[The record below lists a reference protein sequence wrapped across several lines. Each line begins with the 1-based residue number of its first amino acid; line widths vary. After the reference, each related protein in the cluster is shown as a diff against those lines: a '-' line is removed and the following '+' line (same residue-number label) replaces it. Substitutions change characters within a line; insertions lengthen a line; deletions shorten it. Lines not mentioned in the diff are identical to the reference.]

1 MKHLLSSSAFLIV
14 NKQLAKQVGLKGAVL
29 LADLISKE
37 EYFIANGMTDGWFFN
52 TAKNIEEDTCLT
64 SHQQRKAIKSL
75 KELGIIETKVIGVPA
90 KQHFKI
96 IENKLL
102 SYFNTS
108 CEESVKLVV
117 KKTQTIN
124 KNNNK
129 NNNNNNISNRRN
141 EFVFEVLSFDYDESV
156 LNGFIDY
163 WTEPNKSNTKM
174 KYELNKTWETKRRLK
189 TWAANQK
196 KWDKPKSNKKTMS
209 KLDAQIN
216 EWQKAKELLVILIS
230 LFLLIVLN
238 FVSDK
243 SLSFLTTSCSV
254 SSQLKIFNKLASF
267 ILKYCLAG
275 IPLRLVSIIW
285 YFLSVLRTF
294 LC

>member
-1 MKHLLSSSAFLIV
+1 MKHLLSSTAFLIV
-14 NKQLAKQVGLKGAVL
+14 NKELAKQVGLKAAVL

-37 EYFIANGMTDGWFFN
+37 EYFISKGMTDGWFFN
-52 TAKNIEEDTCLT
+52 TAKNIESDTSLT
-64 SHQQRKAIKSL
+64 SHQQRKAIKNL
-75 KELGIIETKVIGVPA
+75 KDLGIIETKVVGIPA

-108 CEESVKLVV
+108 CEESVKQVV

-124 KNNNK
+124 KNKEIRITNNT
-129 NNNNNNISNRRN
+129 ISNRRN
-141 EFVFEVLSFDYDESV
+141 DFVFEVLTFDYEESI

-174 KYELNKTWETKRRLK
+174 KYELNKTWKTALRLK

-196 KWDKPKSNKKTMS
+196 KWDKPKSKSGGMS

-216 EWQKAKELLVILIS
+216 EWQKAKELL
-230 LFLLIVLN
+230 
-238 FVSDK
+238 
-243 SLSFLTTSCSV
+243 
-254 SSQLKIFNKLASF
+254 
-267 ILKYCLAG
+267 
-275 IPLRLVSIIW
+275 
-285 YFLSVLRTF
+285 
-294 LC
+294 

>member
-64 SHQQRKAIKSL
+64 SHQQRKAIKRL
-75 KELGIIETKVIGVPA
+75 KDLGIIETKVIGVPA

-96 IENKLL
+96 MEAKLL

-108 CEESVKLVV
+108 CEETAKLVV

-124 KNNNK
+124 KNNNN

-216 EWQKAKELLVILIS
+216 EWQKAKELL
-230 LFLLIVLN
+230 
-238 FVSDK
+238 
-243 SLSFLTTSCSV
+243 
-254 SSQLKIFNKLASF
+254 
-267 ILKYCLAG
+267 
-275 IPLRLVSIIW
+275 
-285 YFLSVLRTF
+285 
-294 LC
+294 

>member
-64 SHQQRKAIKSL
+64 SHQQRKAIKNL
-75 KELGIIETKVIGVPA
+75 KDLGIIETKVVGIPA

-108 CEESVKLVV
+108 CEESAKLVV

-124 KNNNK
+124 KNNN
-129 NNNNNNISNRRN
+129 NNNNKNNISNRRDK
-141 EFVFEVLSFDYDESV
+141 FVFEVLTFDYEECI

-174 KYELNKTWETKRRLK
+174 KFELNKTWSTKLRLK
-189 TWAANQK
+189 TWANNQK
-196 KWDKPKSNKKTMS
+196 KWDKPQSNKKTMS

-216 EWQKAKELLVILIS
+216 EWQKAKELL
-230 LFLLIVLN
+230 
-238 FVSDK
+238 
-243 SLSFLTTSCSV
+243 
-254 SSQLKIFNKLASF
+254 
-267 ILKYCLAG
+267 
-275 IPLRLVSIIW
+275 
-285 YFLSVLRTF
+285 
-294 LC
+294 

>member
-14 NKQLAKQVGLKGAVL
+14 NKKLAKQVGLKGAVL

-52 TAKNIEEDTCLT
+52 TAKNIEKDTCLT
-64 SHQQRKAIKSL
+64 SHQQRKAIKNL
-75 KELGIIETKVIGVPA
+75 KDLGILETKVVGIPA

-108 CEESVKLVV
+108 CEENAKLVV
-117 KKTQTIN
+117 KKTQTYN
-124 KNNNK
+124 KNKEIRITNNT
-129 NNNNNNISNRRN
+129 ISNRRDK
-141 EFVFEVLSFDYDESV
+141 FVSEVLSFDYDKSI

-174 KYELNKTWETKRRLK
+174 KYELNKTWKTALRLK

-196 KWDKPKSNKKTMS
+196 KWDKPNFKSGGMS

-216 EWQKAKELLVILIS
+216 EWQKAKELL
-230 LFLLIVLN
+230 
-238 FVSDK
+238 
-243 SLSFLTTSCSV
+243 
-254 SSQLKIFNKLASF
+254 
-267 ILKYCLAG
+267 
-275 IPLRLVSIIW
+275 
-285 YFLSVLRTF
+285 
-294 LC
+294 